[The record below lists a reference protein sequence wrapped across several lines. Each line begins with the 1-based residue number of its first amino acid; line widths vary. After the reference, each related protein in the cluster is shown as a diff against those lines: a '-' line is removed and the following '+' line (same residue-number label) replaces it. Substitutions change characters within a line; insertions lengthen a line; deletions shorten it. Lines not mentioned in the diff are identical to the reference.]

1 MIVSFPS
8 IYLATRFNLFSRAY
22 SFQLIA
28 SFNTVYIFIVGYFGF
43 KQTTIFSDLNSEE
56 PLKTMERKYAKSGL
70 NKELADNYLKRLNEL
85 VAIKKPFLNG
95 NLSSKELASD
105 LGISANNLSQI
116 INQIEGKTFYQ
127 YINDKRIEEVVLL
140 MTSKDNNHVSNE
152 GLGYHSDINSRST
165 FLKAFKQKLGMSPSE
180 FRKKIG

>member
-1 MIVSFPS
+1 
-8 IYLATRFNLFSRAY
+8 
-22 SFQLIA
+22 
-28 SFNTVYIFIVGYFGF
+28 
-43 KQTTIFSDLNSEE
+43 
-56 PLKTMERKYAKSGL
+56 
-70 NKELADNYLKRLNEL
+70 LADNYLKRLNEL
-85 VAIKKPFLNG
+85 VADKKPFLNG

-152 GLGYHSDINSRST
+152 GLGYQSDINSRST